1 MAQSPIPNDLRPW
14 IDARKRFRLSHAQIQ
29 MARELGFNPQKLGKL
44 DNHPQE
50 PWKQPLPDFIATLY
64 EKRFGVRV
72 PAVVRTI
79 EEIATDRRNKKQERK
94 ARRAAARE
102 GAANVHECH
111 PSAHHDE
118 ADSASARNDGWA
130 RGLLLLS
137 LLILI
142 AFASPARAEE
152 SVLNVYNWTD
162 YIDPAALQRFEKET
176 GVKVN
181 YDVYDSLETLEAKL
195 LTGHSGY
202 DIVVPSDEP
211 SFSRLIK
218 AGALAP
224 IDHANVPNWRNLD
237 PALMRRVARA
247 DPGNAHGAIYLFGST
262 GLGIEPDK
270 IRALAPDAPLDSWD
284 LLFKPENARRLAA
297 CGIVMLDSE
306 IDVIPSVLHYL
317 GKSPDSTD
325 AADLAAVERVL
336 MGIRPYIRNFASGG
350 TLEALAA
357 GEVCLALDYSGDV
370 AQASAR
376 AAEAHRGVTVRFVVP
391 KEGAQIGFDMLAIP
405 ADAPHPDTAL
415 KFINFLLQP
424 DVMAGI
430 TNAVRYPNAVPASR
444 ALIRPDLLSDP
455 AVYPGPDAMAR
466 LFQIGPVPLAA
477 ERART
482 RMWARVKAGQ

>member
-1 MAQSPIPNDLRPW
+1 MRYAFLL
-14 IDARKRFRLSHAQIQ
+14 FTLLV
-29 MARELGFNPQKLGKL
+29 LGL
-44 DNHPQE
+44 
-50 PWKQPLPDFIATLY
+50 
-64 EKRFGVRV
+64 
-72 PAVVRTI
+72 
-79 EEIATDRRNKKQERK
+79 
-94 ARRAAARE
+94 
-102 GAANVHECH
+102 
-111 PSAHHDE
+111 
-118 ADSASARNDGWA
+118 
-130 RGLLLLS
+130 
-137 LLILI
+137 
-142 AFASPARAEE
+142 PARAQDR
-152 SVLNVYNWTD
+152 VLNVYNWTD
-162 YIDPAALQRFEKET
+162 YIDPAALKRFQKET
-176 GVKVN
+176 GVTVN

-224 IDHANVPNWRNLD
+224 IDHARIPNWHNLD
-237 PALMRRVARA
+237 PALMARVARA

-284 LLFKPENARRLAA
+284 LLFKPENAKRLAA

-325 AADLAAVERVL
+325 AADLAAVEQVL
-336 MGIRPYIRNFASGG
+336 MRIRPYIRNFASGG

-370 AQASAR
+370 AQAAAR

-405 ADAPHPDTAL
+405 ADAPHRDTAL

-430 TNAVRYPNAVPASR
+430 TNTVLYPNAVPASR
-444 ALIRPDLLSDP
+444 AMIHPDLLADP
-455 AVYPGPDAMAR
+455 AVYPTPETMSH

-482 RMWARVKAGQ
+482 RMWARVKAGAQ

>member
-1 MAQSPIPNDLRPW
+1 MLFI
-14 IDARKRFRLSHAQIQ
+14 ARAAHAQ
-29 MARELGFNPQKLGKL
+29 
-44 DNHPQE
+44 
-50 PWKQPLPDFIATLY
+50 
-64 EKRFGVRV
+64 
-72 PAVVRTI
+72 
-79 EEIATDRRNKKQERK
+79 EER
-94 ARRAAARE
+94 
-102 GAANVHECH
+102 
-111 PSAHHDE
+111 
-118 ADSASARNDGWA
+118 
-130 RGLLLLS
+130 
-137 LLILI
+137 
-142 AFASPARAEE
+142 
-152 SVLNVYNWTD
+152 VLNVYNWTD
-162 YIDPAALQRFEKET
+162 YIDPAALKRFAKET
-176 GVKVN
+176 GVKLN

-211 SFSRLIK
+211 SFSRLIR

-224 IDHANVPNWRNLD
+224 IDHASVPNWRNLD
-237 PALMRRVARA
+237 PALMQRVARA

-270 IRALAPDAPLDSWD
+270 IRALAPDAVLDSWD
-284 LLFKPENARRLAA
+284 LLFKPENARRLAS

-325 AADLAAVERVL
+325 PGDLAAVEQVL
-336 MGIRPYIRNFASGG
+336 MRIRPYIRNFASGG

-370 AQASAR
+370 AQAAAR
-376 AAEAHRGVTVRFVVP
+376 AAEAHRGITVRFVVP

-405 ADAPHPDTAL
+405 ADAPHRDDAL
-415 KFINFLLQP
+415 KFINYLLQP

-430 TNAVRYPNAVPASR
+430 TNTVRYPNAVPASR
-444 ALIRPDLLSDP
+444 AMIRPDLLSDP
-455 AVYPGPDAMAR
+455 AVYPTPEAMAH

-482 RMWARVKAGQ
+482 RMWARVKAGSQ

>member
-1 MAQSPIPNDLRPW
+1 MRYAFLL
-14 IDARKRFRLSHAQIQ
+14 FTLLV
-29 MARELGFNPQKLGKL
+29 LGL
-44 DNHPQE
+44 
-50 PWKQPLPDFIATLY
+50 
-64 EKRFGVRV
+64 
-72 PAVVRTI
+72 
-79 EEIATDRRNKKQERK
+79 
-94 ARRAAARE
+94 
-102 GAANVHECH
+102 
-111 PSAHHDE
+111 
-118 ADSASARNDGWA
+118 
-130 RGLLLLS
+130 
-137 LLILI
+137 
-142 AFASPARAEE
+142 PARAQDH
-152 SVLNVYNWTD
+152 VLNVYNWTD
-162 YIDPAALQRFEKET
+162 YIDPAALKRFQKET
-176 GVKVN
+176 GVTVN

-224 IDHANVPNWRNLD
+224 VDHARIPNWRNLD
-237 PALMRRVARA
+237 PTLMARVARA

-284 LLFKPENARRLAA
+284 LLFKPENAKRLAS

-325 AADLAAVERVL
+325 AADLAAVEQVL
-336 MGIRPYIRNFASGG
+336 LRIRPYIRNFASGG

-370 AQASAR
+370 AQAAAR
-376 AAEAHRGVTVRFVVP
+376 ATEARRGVTVRFVVP
-391 KEGAQIGFDMLAIP
+391 KEGAQIGFDVLAIP
-405 ADAPHPDTAL
+405 ADAPHRDTAL

-430 TNAVRYPNAVPASR
+430 TNTVLYPNAVPASR
-444 ALIRPDLLSDP
+444 PMIHPDLLNDP
-455 AVYPGPDAMAR
+455 AVYPTAETMSH

-482 RMWARVKAGQ
+482 RMWARVKAGAQ